1 MSLDLYAF
9 APRSGE
15 DPLRTIELLEFEDDL
30 AGRLDPAAAARN
42 ERILVALGAAHP
54 CAREYR
60 SARSISLVDG
70 GLEIYLSRQ
79 YAVISIEPERVSRR
93 DVQHAVYV
101 ITAATGWQL
110 VNTDGDAAAEV
121 APGTARM

>member
-9 APRSGE
+9 NPRPGE
-15 DPLRTIELLEFEDDL
+15 HPLATIEALEFEDDL
-30 AGRLDPAAAARN
+30 AGRPDADAAARN

-79 YAVISIEPERVSRR
+79 YAVISIEPERTRDR
-93 DVQHAVYV
+93 DVQHAAYV

-110 VNTDGDAAAEV
+110 FGAWSAGSTEY
-121 APGTARM
+121 ARLIGRA